1 MERPATLVASTK
13 VEIEAPAEVTWGVLT
28 DLKRYREW
36 NTFCPGIEST
46 LEVGDPVI
54 MTVMAPN
61 STELSTAVEH
71 LVVVEPPRRLCW
83 EARMPDGTVVAR
95 RDQYIDPLGPER
107 SSYFT
112 VDVFLGPGGNE
123 LMDQIGV
130 WAKAGFDTVARGLKR
145 QAEALHSKK

>member
-1 MERPATLVASTK
+1 MERPATIVASIK
-13 VEIEAPAEVTWGVLT
+13 VDIEAPADVAWGVLT
-28 DLKRYREW
+28 DLGRYREW

-46 LEVGDPVI
+46 LEVGDPVV

-61 STELSTAVEH
+61 SNELSTAVEH
-71 LVVVEPPRRLCW
+71 LVAVEPPRRLCW
-83 EARMPDGTVVAR
+83 EARLRDGTVVAR
-95 RDQYIDPLGPER
+95 REQYVDSLGPGR

-112 VDVFLGPGGNE
+112 TDVFLGPGADQ

-130 WAKAGFDTVARGLKR
+130 WAKAGFDQVARGLKR